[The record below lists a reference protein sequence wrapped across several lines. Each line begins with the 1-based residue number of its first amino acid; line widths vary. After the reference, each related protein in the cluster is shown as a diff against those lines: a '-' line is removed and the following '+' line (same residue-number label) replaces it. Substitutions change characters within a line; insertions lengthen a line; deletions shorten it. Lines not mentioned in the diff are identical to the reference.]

1 LKLSMLWVGRTK
13 DRRMAGL
20 LDDYAERVRR
30 YCRFEIIEIK
40 DAARGGASAPAK
52 RMEEEGRRILRSLRP
67 GELRVALDEGGKE
80 LTSTGFASFLGRA
93 LEGTPAGVKFII
105 GGPYGLSEEV
115 KSAAAHRCS
124 LSKMTLTHDMA
135 RLVAMDQIYRAFTI
149 LRGEGYH
156 H

>member
-1 LKLSMLWVGRTK
+1 LRLSILWVGKTK

-30 YCRFEIIEIK
+30 YCRLEIVEVR
-40 DAARGGASAPAK
+40 DVARGGAGGKAK
-52 RMEEEGRRILRSLRP
+52 RMEEEGRKILKTLRP
-67 GELRVALDEGGKE
+67 GELRIALDEGGKE
-80 LTSTGFASFLGRA
+80 MTSTGFAEFLRRA
-93 LEGTPAGVKFII
+93 LEGSPEGVKFII

-115 KSAAAHRCS
+115 KSAAGHRCS
-124 LSKMTLTHDMA
+124 LSKMTLTHEMA
-135 RLVAMDQIYRAFTI
+135 RLVALDQIYRAFTI